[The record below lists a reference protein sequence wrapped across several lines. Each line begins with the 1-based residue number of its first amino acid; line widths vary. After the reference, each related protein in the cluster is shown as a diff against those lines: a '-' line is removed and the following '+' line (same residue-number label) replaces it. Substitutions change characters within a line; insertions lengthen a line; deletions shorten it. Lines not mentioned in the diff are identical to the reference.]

1 MKSSARYLIARTSA
15 EDLLIS
21 LQIQTETLGR
31 ILRSSA
37 KSFRCAAGYLNLRY
51 QTGLSNHQF
60 FSIRLL
66 FVMKLKDLQ
75 NMQINM

>member
-37 KSFRCAAGYLNLRY
+37 QSSRCAAGYLNLRY
-51 QTGLSNHQF
+51 QTGFSNHQF

-66 FVMKLKDLQ
+66 LVMKLKDLQ